1 MIMIK
6 INLLD
11 YRKVKR
17 IMQLQKE
24 LGLYVMLIFLALGA
38 ISFFWQMQSERI
50 KQVNSEITH
59 WNVELK
65 KINKTVK
72 KVDEAKAMK
81 KRIKHVLRS
90 IEILKTQQTEP
101 AKLLDDININLPSD
115 VWLSRFEETSSTVT
129 LVGYSFSN
137 PAIAVFMKNL
147 EKLSSHFTG
156 IELIET
162 RQVKL
167 SGEKVRKF
175 SIKTT
180 RRPRGFQPKT
190 KKS

>member
-1 MIMIK
+1 MIK

-147 EKLSSHFTG
+147 EKLSGHFSS

-167 SGEKVRKF
+167 SGEKVRQF
-175 SIKTT
+175 SIKST
-180 RRPRGFQPKT
+180 RRPKGFLPEA